1 MGKRIGLEVSLA
13 VAEAVKLAKVD
24 VVSAYPITPQTHI
37 VEELSIYVANGD
49 LDAEFI
55 PVESEH
61 SAMSAALG
69 ASAAGA
75 RVYTATASQ
84 GLALMHE
91 ILFIVSGMRMPV
103 VMTVAN
109 RALSAPISIWND
121 HGDIMAERDIG
132 WLQIF
137 SENGQEALDL
147 TLCAFKIAE
156 DKRVL
161 LPMIVNL
168 DGFTLS
174 HVIEPVIIPDHA
186 EVDAFLPPYKP
197 VLKLD
202 TDKPVTLGPVGV
214 PEMYTEARKQIEQA
228 VLAAKPVVK
237 EVLDGFGKAFDRRY
251 KLVEQN
257 GKVGAKTLFVT
268 MGSLG
273 ETCMTAVD
281 ELLAEGADVGQTRI
295 RLWRPFP
302 EEEFV
307 AACAGA
313 QRLVVIDRVL
323 APGAVCAPVASE
335 LKSLF
340 YGRTGAPEIVS
351 VIAGLGGRDVT
362 VRDFKEMYRQAVSGK
377 LSGNSLMWGVESHA
391 S

>member
-137 SENGQEALDL
+137 AENGQEALDL

-214 PEMYTEARKQIEQA
+214 PEM
-228 VLAAKPVVK
+228 
-237 EVLDGFGKAFDRRY
+237 
-251 KLVEQN
+251 
-257 GKVGAKTLFVT
+257 
-268 MGSLG
+268 
-273 ETCMTAVD
+273 
-281 ELLAEGADVGQTRI
+281 
-295 RLWRPFP
+295 
-302 EEEFV
+302 
-307 AACAGA
+307 
-313 QRLVVIDRVL
+313 
-323 APGAVCAPVASE
+323 
-335 LKSLF
+335 
-340 YGRTGAPEIVS
+340 
-351 VIAGLGGRDVT
+351 
-362 VRDFKEMYRQAVSGK
+362 
-377 LSGNSLMWGVESHA
+377 
-391 S
+391 

>member
-1 MGKRIGLEVSLA
+1 MGKRVGLEVSLA
-13 VAEAVKLAKVD
+13 VAEAVKLANVD

-37 VEELSIYVANGD
+37 VEELSVYVASGE

-69 ASAAGA
+69 AAAAGA

-91 ILFIVSGMRMPV
+91 ILFIVSGMRMPM

-132 WLQIF
+132 WIQIF
-137 SENGQEALDL
+137 AENGQEALDL

-161 LPMIVNL
+161 LPMIVNI

-186 EVDAFLPPYKP
+186 EVDAFLPPYQP

-202 TDKPVTLGPVGV
+202 TQNPVTFGPVGV
-214 PEMYTEARKQIEQA
+214 PEVYTEARKQLEQA
-228 VLAAKPVVK
+228 VIGAKPVVD
-237 EVLDGFGKAFDRRY
+237 EVLAGFGAAFDRQY

-257 GKVGAKTLFVT
+257 GKIGAKTLFVT

-281 ELLAEGADVGQTRI
+281 ELMAEGQDAGQTRI

-302 EEEFV
+302 EEEFL

-313 QRLVVIDRVL
+313 EKLVVIDRAL
-323 APGAVCAPVASE
+323 SPGAVCGPVASE

-340 YGRTGAPEIVS
+340 YGRPGAPEIIN

-362 VRDFKEMYRQAVSGK
+362 VREFKEMFALAGSGK
-377 LSGNSLMWGVESHA
+377 LSGNYMMWGVESHA